1 MKLVICGN
9 GFDLNHGI
17 NTSYCHYKEYL
28 NKNAPYVL
36 NGYTKFPW
44 LNEGCK
50 DDLWSDVEK
59 TLRIDFHKII
69 DHYASNYDDVDGQL
83 EFKTDFNE
91 WTRFIYSFTGD
102 KFFQWLSSVEV
113 SCAKKKDKFE
123 RLFSNAVFVT
133 FNYTDTLE
141 RVYGIEADRVLHIHG
156 KLTEVNER
164 DCFGNDILP
173 NFRTIE
179 EAESCDGPILEHD
192 KWNSDIIRNEIQFG
206 APITSEA
213 ELDELTTGVERE
225 VLNNALRELADKS
238 TKRIY
243 QKLSTLES
251 FLDQYEI
258 EEVVIM
264 GHSLLGADDF
274 YYSNCLLKRFRG
286 KNWTAYWHKGK
297 DENLNDYNE
306 KKKFFST
313 YDITDYNLHEW

>member
-1 MKLVICGN
+1 MKLIICGN

-28 NKNAPYVL
+28 NKNAPCVL

-44 LNEGCK
+44 LNEECK

-69 DHYASNYDDVDGQL
+69 DYYASNYYDVDGQL

-91 WTRFIYSFTGD
+91 WTRFIYAFTGD

-156 KLTEVNER
+156 KLTKVNER
-164 DCFGNDILP
+164 NCFGNDILP
-173 NFRTIE
+173 SFRTIE

-192 KWNSDIIRNEIQFG
+192 KWNCDIIRYEIQFG

-213 ELDELTTGVERE
+213 QLDELTADIKRAP
-225 VLNNALRELADKS
+225 LKKALSELADKS
-238 TKRIY
+238 TKIIY
-243 QKLSTLES
+243 NNLSALES
-251 FLDQYEI
+251 FLDQYGI

-274 YYSNCLLKRFRG
+274 YYSNCFVKRFRD
-286 KNWTAYWHKGK
+286 KTWTAYWHKGK
-297 DENLNDYNE
+297 DGNHDDYNE
-306 KKKFFST
+306 KMRFFSN
-313 YDITDYNLHEW
+313 YGITAPILLEW